1 MYALTTS
8 FLPTAGGKDSK
19 VVVTGSV
26 NLDPEDQA
34 GSSQIAQ
41 DLRIQDSA
49 RSIEFDNMYH
59 LTKVN
64 SLRFKMLQYVSVNCC
79 FNNAHSLVT
88 RDAIS
93 PA

>member
-1 MYALTTS
+1 MHALTTS
-8 FLPTAGGKDSK
+8 FFPTAGGKDSK

-26 NLDPEDQA
+26 SLDPEDQA

-49 RSIEFDNMYH
+49 GAIEFDNMYH

-64 SLRFKMLQYVSVNCC
+64 SLCFHMLQYVSAKCC

-88 RDAIS
+88 WDAIS